1 MIQPPNKYFIGTIGF
16 PTKKM
21 CADYTKMIVK
31 ALDTRIIVNAR
42 DRGVVI
48 DKSHIHFAFICDL
61 IQNHPD
67 SGRKIGVGI
76 KHFIVTK
83 NYINNSNTLAVMR
96 CDDSKENF
104 SWGSCCEFKER
115 TPLSKLSVTLRCA
128 IINDIKI
135 FRNSSRLKCCIC
147 QTEDVTKLYH
157 VDHFEPSFATLRDD
171 FLKITTN
178 PIPTSYNQC
187 QNSYIST
194 FKEEDHDFGQEWVRY
209 HNRHCNLQILCAN
222 CNLTKEREK

>member
-1 MIQPPNKYFIGTIGF
+1 MSQPNKYFIGTIGF
-16 PTKKM
+16 PSKKS
-21 CADYTKMIVK
+21 CADYT
-31 ALDTRIIVNAR
+31 RRIVNAL
-42 DRGVVI
+42 DRKIII
-48 DKSHIHFAFICDL
+48 DKNHQDSTFIGDL

-76 KHFIVTK
+76 KHFIATD
-83 NYINNSNTLAVMR
+83 NYTNYTNKKSTHLSIIR
-96 CDDSKENF
+96 CDDSEENF
-104 SWGSCCEFKER
+104 SWVSCCEFKER
-115 TPLSKLSVTLRCA
+115 PPLSKLSVTLRCA